1 MSYALIFLSKSPSI
15 PLKPKRWRFET
26 ESCKLGNLHIRFI
39 TKSCPR
45 NNAFYYPTLATHLE
59 GGKLK
64 LTNDFDTLVEDVLKL
79 KEQILFC
86 YIFMKN
92 GDKMEKYFLQKMVT
106 RIPEKRIIE
115 EGKVY
120 KLDYIVS

>member
-1 MSYALIFLSKSPSI
+1 MI
-15 PLKPKRWRFET
+15 
-26 ESCKLGNLHIRFI
+26 
-39 TKSCPR
+39 
-45 NNAFYYPTLATHLE
+45 
-59 GGKLK
+59 
-64 LTNDFDTLVEDVLKL
+64 FDTLVEDVLKL